1 MGAIAPINSEKY
13 PIAPINLA
21 KNLVAVM
28 HFDNFL
34 SKRLSSQPAECWQSI
49 SAKYLVFLTKKK
61 VYVIVSS

>member
-21 KNLVAVM
+21 KNLVAVI

-49 SAKYLVFLTKKK
+49 SSVLNQKEN